1 MADPTQHLENVTDT
15 EMDLLN
21 ILGLTGGNAETD
33 WDAMLEKKLKEVD
46 LKSLDNPEVKRVY
59 G

>member
-1 MADPTQHLENVTDT
+1 
-15 EMDLLN
+15 MDLLN